1 MRNVPKN
8 SNGLSPKK
16 KKKNEVF
23 SDIVNILGLQWGE
36 YNDASKLAYNKI
48 VICSDMDHDGSKI
61 ASLLIVFF
69 NHFPELFEQ
78 GLICRSISPIIVARK
93 GSDEKKY
100 FTLEDYK
107 KDEAKLKGYKIIY
120 NKGLGGLDN
129 TLYKEMMQSPTF
141 HYFTKDALADSM
153 LRKWFAKGIADERKD
168 MLRDAVE
175 A

>member
-1 MRNVPKN
+1 
-8 SNGLSPKK
+8 
-16 KKKNEVF
+16 
-23 SDIVNILGLQWGE
+23 
-36 YNDASKLAYNKI
+36 
-48 VICSDMDHDGSKI
+48 MDYDGSKI

-100 FTLEDYK
+100 FSLEDYK

-141 HYFTKDALADSM
+141 HYFSKDALADSM

>member
-1 MRNVPKN
+1 MA
-8 SNGLSPKK
+8 KK
-16 KKKNEVF
+16 TAQTNIQSTKSIHRTITSFLENEYT
-23 SDIVNILGLQWGE
+23 E
-36 YNDASKLAYNKI
+36 YTKYVLATRELPS
-48 VICSDMDHDGSKI
+48 VVDGFKT
-61 ASLLIVFF
+61 
-69 NHFPELFEQ
+69 
-78 GLICRSISPIIVARK
+78 GARK

-100 FTLEDYK
+100 FYLEDYK
-107 KDEAKLKGYKIIY
+107 KDETKLKGYKIIY

-141 HYFTKDALADSM
+141 HYFSKDALADSM